1 MMSAEISVPVS
12 IGELFDKITIL
23 EIKSERLVDPGKLAN
38 VRHELGSL
46 RMIAAPIA
54 EQHAQDLP
62 ALIVQLKRV
71 NTDIWDA
78 EDQIRDCERQHR
90 FGDEF
95 LAVARSIYR
104 LNDARAAAKREINL
118 LTHSSVVEEKSYNP
132 Y

>member
-1 MMSAEISVPVS
+1 MMSAEVSVPVS

-23 EIKSERLVDPGKLAN
+23 EIKSERLVDPSKLAN

-46 RMIAAPIA
+46 RAVAAPIA
-54 EQHAQDLP
+54 DQHVGELP
-62 ALIVQLKRV
+62 PLISQLKRV

-78 EDQIRDCERQHR
+78 EDQIRDHERHHR
-90 FGDEF
+90 FGEEF
-95 LAVARSIYR
+95 LTVARSIYR

-118 LTHSSVVEEKSYNP
+118 LTHSSVIEEKSYNP